1 MSVKQTVQA
10 TRSTSGD
17 GTAVIAAPGT
27 GKYIH
32 IYDGAAVQAA
42 PGDDDCTVTIKSG
55 SDALFKVAL
64 SGGVYGVVGMPE
76 MVAGENEDVFVNLSA
91 TADVDV
97 TISYAVRS
105 IISVPHDTSAAG
117 RR

>member
-17 GTAVIAAPGT
+17 GTAVIDAPGV
-27 GKYIH
+27 GYYVH
-32 IYDGAAVQAA
+32 IYDGAMIQAS
-42 PGDDDCTVTIKSG
+42 PGDDDCVVTLKSG
-55 SDALFKVAL
+55 SDAIFKAAL
-64 SGGVYGVVGMPE
+64 SGGGYGVVGLPE
-76 MVAGENEDVFVNLSA
+76 MVCGENEAVSVNLSD

-105 IISVPHDTSAAG
+105 IISVPH
-117 RR
+117 